1 MNNKTILVVDDEQNV
16 RQLICKVLEKEGFTV
31 MTACNGSEG
40 LEIFHK
46 NSIDLIISDIKMPE
60 MSGIEF
66 LHKVKEEEP
75 GIGFILITAFATTET
90 AIDAIR
96 SGAQDYITKPFDL
109 KEIVTTVRKILLTAD
124 SSDDL
129 NYRLSDSDES
139 KTTSNS
145 PLMQQVYRL
154 AKKVAVSDST
164 VLILGETGT
173 GKEVISTAIHQW
185 SRRCDKPMIKVNCG
199 AIPDN
204 LLESELFG
212 YEKGAF
218 TGASSSKPG
227 RFEIADGGTIFL
239 DEIGDISPQ
248 LQVKLLRVLQ
258 ERTFERLGGIKP
270 VSVNVRII
278 AATNRD
284 LKEAVKA
291 GEFREDLYYRLNV
304 VPIQLPPLR
313 ERKEDIEDLVNV
325 FLRSSAGISGCAVKS
340 MSPEAMTCLKNY
352 NWPGNIRELENI
364 VERCVV
370 ITEDDIIGTDSLPP
384 EIISYTPASENSS
397 SDGSYIDSSTQTG
410 SIAHANC
417 TASPSQAAPA
427 DNTPKTVDSLSS
439 VIDDRER
446 EVIVRALKENGGN
459 KTKTA
464 LALGISRRS
473 LHRKIQK
480 YEITEA

>member
-1 MNNKTILVVDDEQNV
+1 
-16 RQLICKVLEKEGFTV
+16 
-31 MTACNGSEG
+31 
-40 LEIFHK
+40 
-46 NSIDLIISDIKMPE
+46 
-60 MSGIEF
+60 
-66 LHKVKEEEP
+66 
-75 GIGFILITAFATTET
+75 
-90 AIDAIR
+90 
-96 SGAQDYITKPFDL
+96 
-109 KEIVTTVRKILLTAD
+109 
-124 SSDDL
+124 
-129 NYRLSDSDES
+129 
-139 KTTSNS
+139 
-145 PLMQQVYRL
+145 MQQVYKL

-218 TGASSSKPG
+218 TGASSSKPW

-340 MSPEAMTCLKNY
+340 MSPEAMACLKNY

-364 VERCVV
+364 IERCVV
-370 ITEDDIIGTDSLPP
+370 ITENDIIGVDSLPP
-384 EIISYTPASENSS
+384 EIISYAPETENSS
-397 SDGSYIDSSTQTG
+397 DDIDKEISQSVPLSHADG
-410 SIAHANC
+410 
-417 TASPSQAAPA
+417 TASTPPSASAVS
-427 DNTPKTVDSLSS
+427 TSKTADSLSS
-439 VIDDRER
+439 AIDDRER
-446 EVIVRALKENGGN
+446 EVIVRALKEHGGN

>member
-16 RQLICKVLEKEGFTV
+16 RQLICKVLEKESFTV
-31 MTACNGSEG
+31 LTACNGSEG

-124 SSDDL
+124 SGDDL
-129 NYRLSDSDES
+129 NYRLSDSDDS

-145 PLMQQVYRL
+145 PVMQQVYKL

-313 ERKEDIEDLVNV
+313 KRKEDIEDLVNV

-340 MSPEAMTCLKNY
+340 MSPEAMACLKNY

-364 VERCVV
+364 IERCVV
-370 ITEDDIIGTDSLPP
+370 ITEDDIIGADSLPP
-384 EIISYTPASENSS
+384 EIISYAPETENSS
-397 SDGSYIDSSTQTG
+397 DDIDKESSQSVPLSHADG
-410 SIAHANC
+410 
-417 TASPSQAAPA
+417 TASTPPSASAVS
-427 DNTPKTVDSLSS
+427 TSKTADSLSS
-439 VIDDRER
+439 AIDDRER
-446 EVIVRALKENGGN
+446 EVIVRALKEHGGN

>member
-31 MTACNGSEG
+31 LTACNGSEG

-46 NSIDLIISDIKMPE
+46 NS
-60 MSGIEF
+60 IEF

-124 SSDDL
+124 SGDDL
-129 NYRLSDSDES
+129 NYRLSDSDDS

-145 PLMQQVYRL
+145 PVMQQVYKL

-340 MSPEAMTCLKNY
+340 MSPEAMACLKNY

-364 VERCVV
+364 IERCVV
-370 ITEDDIIGTDSLPP
+370 ITENDIIGADSLPP
-384 EIISYTPASENSS
+384 EIISYAPETENSS
-397 SDGSYIDSSTQTG
+397 DDIDKESSQSVPLSHADG
-410 SIAHANC
+410 
-417 TASPSQAAPA
+417 TARYRNTRSP
-427 DNTPKTVDSLSS
+427 KHK
-439 VIDDRER
+439 VI
-446 EVIVRALKENGGN
+446 RAK
-459 KTKTA
+459 K
-464 LALGISRRS
+464 S
-473 LHRKIQK
+473 
-480 YEITEA
+480 

>member
-31 MTACNGSEG
+31 LTACNGSEG

-124 SSDDL
+124 SGDDL
-129 NYRLSDSDES
+129 NYRLSDSDDS
-139 KTTSNS
+139 KTTSSS
-145 PLMQQVYRL
+145 PVMQQVYKL

-248 LQVKLLRVLQ
+248 LQVKLLRMLQ

-291 GEFREDLYYRLNV
+291 VEFREDLYYRLNV

-340 MSPEAMTCLKNY
+340 MSPEAMACLKNY

-364 VERCVV
+364 IERCVV
-370 ITEDDIIGTDSLPP
+370 ITEDDIIGADSLPP
-384 EIISYTPASENSS
+384 EIISYAPETENSS
-397 SDGSYIDSSTQTG
+397 DDIDKESSQSVPLSHADG
-410 SIAHANC
+410 
-417 TASPSQAAPA
+417 TASTPPSASAVS
-427 DNTPKTVDSLSS
+427 TSKTADSLSS
-439 VIDDRER
+439 AIDDRER
-446 EVIVRALKENGGN
+446 EVIVRALKEHGGN

>member
-31 MTACNGSEG
+31 LTACNGSEG

-124 SSDDL
+124 SGDDL
-129 NYRLSDSDES
+129 NYRLNDSDDS

-145 PLMQQVYRL
+145 PVMQQVYRL

-340 MSPEAMTCLKNY
+340 MSPEAMACLKNY

-370 ITEDDIIGTDSLPP
+370 ITEDDIIGADSLPP
-384 EIISYTPASENSS
+384 EIISYMPETEAS
-397 SDGSYIDSSTQTG
+397 SDGSDSDSTQPG
-410 SIAHANC
+410 SPAHTDSA
-417 TASPSQAAPA
+417 ASPSSAAPA
-427 DNTPKTVDSLSS
+427 GSTSKTADSLSS
-439 VIDDRER
+439 AIDDRER

>member
-31 MTACNGSEG
+31 LTACNGSEG

-124 SSDDL
+124 SGDDL
-129 NYRLSDSDES
+129 NYRLSDSDDS

-145 PLMQQVYRL
+145 PVMQQVYKL

-212 YEKGAF
+212 YEKGGIYRSIF
-218 TGASSSKPG
+218 IETGA
-227 RFEIADGGTIFL
+227 
-239 DEIGDISPQ
+239 
-248 LQVKLLRVLQ
+248 LRD
-258 ERTFERLGGIKP
+258 RR
-270 VSVNVRII
+270 R
-278 AATNRD
+278 RD
-284 LKEAVKA
+284 HIP
-291 GEFREDLYYRLNV
+291 R
-304 VPIQLPPLR
+304 
-313 ERKEDIEDLVNV
+313 
-325 FLRSSAGISGCAVKS
+325 
-340 MSPEAMTCLKNY
+340 
-352 NWPGNIRELENI
+352 
-364 VERCVV
+364 
-370 ITEDDIIGTDSLPP
+370 
-384 EIISYTPASENSS
+384 
-397 SDGSYIDSSTQTG
+397 
-410 SIAHANC
+410 
-417 TASPSQAAPA
+417 
-427 DNTPKTVDSLSS
+427 
-439 VIDDRER
+439 
-446 EVIVRALKENGGN
+446 
-459 KTKTA
+459 
-464 LALGISRRS
+464 
-473 LHRKIQK
+473 
-480 YEITEA
+480 

>member
-1 MNNKTILVVDDEQNV
+1 
-16 RQLICKVLEKEGFTV
+16 
-31 MTACNGSEG
+31 
-40 LEIFHK
+40 
-46 NSIDLIISDIKMPE
+46 
-60 MSGIEF
+60 
-66 LHKVKEEEP
+66 
-75 GIGFILITAFATTET
+75 
-90 AIDAIR
+90 
-96 SGAQDYITKPFDL
+96 
-109 KEIVTTVRKILLTAD
+109 
-124 SSDDL
+124 
-129 NYRLSDSDES
+129 
-139 KTTSNS
+139 
-145 PLMQQVYRL
+145 MQQVYKL

-340 MSPEAMTCLKNY
+340 MSPEAMACLKNY

-364 VERCVV
+364 IERCVV
-370 ITEDDIIGTDSLPP
+370 ITENDIIGADSLPP
-384 EIISYTPASENSS
+384 EIISYAPETENSS
-397 SDGSYIDSSTQTG
+397 DDIDKEISQSVPLSHADG
-410 SIAHANC
+410 
-417 TASPSQAAPA
+417 TASTPPSASAVS
-427 DNTPKTVDSLSS
+427 TPIRTL
-439 VIDDRER
+439 
-446 EVIVRALKENGGN
+446 
-459 KTKTA
+459 TKP
-464 LALGISRRS
+464 
-473 LHRKIQK
+473 
-480 YEITEA
+480 

>member
-1 MNNKTILVVDDEQNV
+1 MNNKMILVVDDEQNV
-16 RQLICKVLEKEGFTV
+16 RQLICKVLEKEGFAV
-31 MTACNGSEG
+31 LTACSGREG
-40 LEIFHK
+40 LELFHK

-66 LHKVKEEEP
+66 LHKVKAEEP

-124 SSDDL
+124 SGDDL
-129 NYRLSDSDES
+129 NYGLNDSDES
-139 KTTSNS
+139 KTTSSS
-145 PLMQQVYRL
+145 PVMQQVYRL

-164 VLILGETGT
+164 ILILGETGT

-258 ERTFERLGGIKP
+258 ERTFERLGGVKP

-278 AATNRD
+278 AATNKD
-284 LKEAVKA
+284 LKAAVKA

-313 ERKEDIEDLVNV
+313 ERKEDIEELVNV

-340 MSPEAMTCLKNY
+340 MSPEAMICLKDY

-370 ITEDDIIGTDSLPP
+370 ITEDDIIDADSLPP
-384 EIISYTPASENSS
+384 EIASYTPSSEN
-397 SDGSYIDSSTQTG
+397 DS
-410 SIAHANC
+410 C
-417 TASPSQAAPA
+417 V
-427 DNTPKTVDSLSS
+427 DNTQPAGSAAVSGGAAYTLQGAAASKTADSLSS
-439 VIDDRER
+439 AIDDRER
-446 EVIVRALKENGGN
+446 EVIVKALKENGGN

-480 YEITEA
+480 YEIIEA

>member
-1 MNNKTILVVDDEQNV
+1 MKNKTILVVDDEQNV
-16 RQLICKVLEKEGFTV
+16 RQLICKVLEKEGFSV
-31 MTACNGSEG
+31 LTACNGSEG

-66 LHKVKEEEP
+66 LHKVKEEDP
-75 GIGFILITAFATTET
+75 GVGFILITAFATTET

-109 KEIVTTVRKILLTAD
+109 KEIVTTVRKILLAAD

-129 NYRLSDSDES
+129 DYRLTGTGES
-139 KTTSNS
+139 KTTSSS
-145 PLMQQVYRL
+145 PVMQQVYRL

-227 RFEIADGGTIFL
+227 RFEIADGGTVFL

-258 ERTFERLGGIKP
+258 ERTFERLGGVRP

-278 AATNRD
+278 AATNKD

-370 ITEDDIIGTDSLPP
+370 ITEDDIIDADSLPP
-384 EIISYTPASENSS
+384 EITSYTTDPGQESESLDPGHAAGTSS
-397 SDGSYIDSSTQTG
+397 AVSG
-410 SIAHANC
+410 
-417 TASPSQAAPA
+417 AAPETA
-427 DNTPKTVDSLSS
+427 DSLSS
-439 VIDDRER
+439 AIDDRER
-446 EVIVRALKENGGN
+446 EVIIKALKENGGN
-459 KTKTA
+459 KTRTA

-480 YEITEA
+480 YDITEA

>member
-1 MNNKTILVVDDEQNV
+1 MNSKTILVVDDEQNV

-31 MTACNGSEG
+31 LTACNGSEG
-40 LEIFHK
+40 LEVFHK

-129 NYRLSDSDES
+129 NYSLNESDES

-154 AKKVAVSDST
+154 ARKVAVSDST

-270 VSVNVRII
+270 VTVNVRII
-278 AATNRD
+278 AATNKD

-352 NWPGNIRELENI
+352 SWPGNIRELENI

-370 ITEDDIIGTDSLPP
+370 ITEDDIIGADSLPP

-397 SDGSYIDSSTQTG
+397 SDSHSTQPDSTVDTG
-410 SIAHANC
+410 G
-417 TASPSQAAPA
+417 TAYTSPAAPA
-427 DNTPKTVDSLSS
+427 DSTSKTADSLSS
-439 VIDDRER
+439 AIDDREC
-446 EVIVRALKENGGN
+446 EVIVKALKENGGN

-480 YEITEA
+480 YAITEA

>member
-1 MNNKTILVVDDEQNV
+1 MKNKTILVVDDEQNV
-16 RQLICKVLEKEGFTV
+16 RQLICKVLEKEGFSV
-31 MTACNGSEG
+31 LTACNGSEG

-66 LHKVKEEEP
+66 LHKVKEEDP
-75 GIGFILITAFATTET
+75 GVGFILITAFATTET

-109 KEIVTTVRKILLTAD
+109 KEIVTTVRKIMLAAD

-129 NYRLSDSDES
+129 DYRLTGTGES

-145 PLMQQVYRL
+145 PVMQQVYRL

-227 RFEIADGGTIFL
+227 RFEIADGGTVFL

-258 ERTFERLGGIKP
+258 ERTFERLGGVRP

-278 AATNRD
+278 AATNKD
-284 LKEAVKA
+284 LKEAVKT

-370 ITEDDIIGTDSLPP
+370 ITEDDIIDADSLPP
-384 EIISYTPASENSS
+384 EITSYTTDPGQESESPDPDHAAGTSS
-397 SDGSYIDSSTQTG
+397 AVSG
-410 SIAHANC
+410 
-417 TASPSQAAPA
+417 AAPETA
-427 DNTPKTVDSLSS
+427 DSLSS
-439 VIDDRER
+439 AIDDRER
-446 EVIVRALKENGGN
+446 EVIIKALKENGGN

-480 YEITEA
+480 YDITEA